1 MLDIRM
7 VKVERR
13 IPATAAIS
21 FFRDRQTDDPGCF
34 GGHFPKK
41 RVWILWCEKNG
52 RNDIDDLRLQTLV
65 RQF

>member
-7 VKVERR
+7 VKVERC
-13 IPATAAIS
+13 IPATAAVS

-34 GGHFPKK
+34 GDHFPKN
-41 RVWILWCEKNG
+41 RVWILWSKKNG
-52 RNDIDDLRLQTLV
+52 RNDIDNLRLQPLI